1 MQEMLADT
9 SGGADRGRVF
19 LSYTL
24 FAGLLFSIPF
34 FLPGTGFTGADTSP
48 PSLRIVEPA
57 TGTEI
62 GSDTLTVE
70 IEYRDAGSGIAAHTL
85 HVVIDG
91 KDYAG
96 QFDQHNRGAS
106 GSIRMTKSLPTG
118 EHRMTVEVADR
129 AGNVAH
135 AQTIVKYARP
145 PTRQDTVTSQ
155 AQATDPYNDG
165 IEHVTARRWKEAVA
179 AFEKAAHADPKDV
192 DARVKLGRA
201 YLEVGQYDDSITAF
215 RAASLLNSQDGE
227 IYAGLGTA
235 LAQEKRWK
243 EAAEAWGHWATL
255 DRDNALAFFRL
266 GYAQLV
272 LKQYEQAAASFRQTI
287 AINPRADGA
296 YTNLGIALHA
306 LKQYQ
311 ESIAAYEQAVDFKS
325 ELPET
330 YFGLAL
336 VYTTVGERSAAQKQL
351 SILRAL
357 DAGMAQELEDRIK

>member
-1 MQEMLADT
+1 MQGLRANR
-9 SGGADRGRVF
+9 SGSVLSSQARWAALVF
-19 LSYTL
+19 LL
-24 FAGLLFSIPF
+24 AG
-34 FLPGTGFTGADTSP
+34 LPGTGWTDADTTP
-48 PSLRIVEPA
+48 PTLRIVEPA
-57 TGTEI
+57 TGTEV
-62 GSDTLTVE
+62 GGDTLTVE

-85 HVVIDG
+85 RVVIDG

-96 QFDQHNRGAS
+96 QFDQHNLGAS
-106 GSIRMTKSLPTG
+106 GSIRLTKSLPT
-118 EHRMTVEVADR
+118 EAYRVTVEVADQ

-135 AQTIVKYARP
+135 AETLVKYARP
-145 PTRQDTVTSQ
+145 ATRQDTVPSH
-155 AQATDPYNDG
+155 ARSTDPYNDG
-165 IEHVTARRWKEAVA
+165 IEHLTAGRWKEAAA
-179 AFEKAAHADPKDV
+179 AFESAAHADPKDV

-201 YLEVGQYDDSITAF
+201 YLEVGQFADSITAF
-215 RAASLLNSQDGE
+215 RAASLLNNQDGE

-243 EAAEAWGHWATL
+243 EAAEAWGHWARL

-272 LKQYEQAAASFRQTI
+272 LKQYDQAVANFRQTL

-311 ESIAAYEQAVDFKS
+311 ESIAAYEQAVDLKS

-330 YFGLAL
+330 YFGLAA
-336 VYTTVGERSAAQKQL
+336 VYTAVGEQSAARQQL

-357 DAGMAQELEDRIK
+357 DPGMAKELEDRIK